1 MKKISGGVCAAKGFT
16 AAGIHAGVKAG
27 SSPDKNDLALILSD
41 CECAAAATFTNNRV
55 KAAPVYTTMNH
66 LENGILH
73 GIIVN
78 SGNANACAP
87 NGPEHAEAMCAAAAA
102 VTGRQAEDFAVAS
115 TGVIGVEL
123 NIKAIQDSVPA
134 LASALSIGGSQSAA
148 EAIMTTD
155 TVMKEIAV
163 ETTIGGKIVRL
174 GAICKGAGMIC
185 PNMGTMLCFIT
196 SDCAITS
203 DMLTAALHEV
213 VPRTFN
219 RVTVDGDT
227 STNDACMVLCNGSAG
242 NPLIDW
248 KDDNYNIFKDALMY
262 VCTYMARA
270 IAADGEGAS
279 HLLTCTVSGSRS
291 EEGREARTAGRSGD
305 APRRSGSENP
315 QAGGA
320 GRPNSNRRGRG
331 DNRPDRPQGSA
342 SREERPNTRNNG
354 QPGGPQQRR
363 QPRPTQPDG
372 QAPRGEEQQRRSRGR
387 GRRPDGPNPN
397 DNNINPNGGNR
408 PNRVPANTGNN
419 NGNRNGTP
427 ADGGDNAG
435 NGPRTNGGNNNGNDR
450 NGGNS
455 PAE

>member
-27 SSPDKNDLALILSD
+27 SSPDKKDLALILSD

-291 EEGREARTAGRSGD
+291 EEAAERLAKAVVGSMLVKAAMFGADANWGRVLCAMGYSR
-305 APRRSGSENP
+305 APF
-315 QAGGA
+315 
-320 GRPNSNRRGRG
+320 
-331 DNRPDRPQGSA
+331 RPDRVDASFYSSAGKIQVCKDGSA
-342 SREERPNTRNNG
+342 VEFDEDLAKKILSEHEVSIIINVNEGDYTATCWGCDLTYDYVRING
-354 QPGGPQQRR
+354 
-363 QPRPTQPDG
+363 DY
-372 QAPRGEEQQRRSRGR
+372 
-387 GRRPDGPNPN
+387 
-397 DNNINPNGGNR
+397 
-408 PNRVPANTGNN
+408 
-419 NGNRNGTP
+419 
-427 ADGGDNAG
+427 
-435 NGPRTNGGNNNGNDR
+435 RT
-450 NGGNS
+450 
-455 PAE
+455 

>member
-55 KAAPVYTTMNH
+55 KAAPVYTTMNP

-291 EEGREARTAGRSGD
+291 EEAAERLAKAVVGSMLVKAAMFGADANWGRVLCAMGYSR
-305 APRRSGSENP
+305 APF
-315 QAGGA
+315 
-320 GRPNSNRRGRG
+320 
-331 DNRPDRPQGSA
+331 RPDRVDASFYSSAGKIQVCKDGSA
-342 SREERPNTRNNG
+342 VEFDEDLAKKILSEHEVSIIINVNEGDYTATCWGCDLTYDYVRING
-354 QPGGPQQRR
+354 
-363 QPRPTQPDG
+363 DY
-372 QAPRGEEQQRRSRGR
+372 
-387 GRRPDGPNPN
+387 
-397 DNNINPNGGNR
+397 
-408 PNRVPANTGNN
+408 
-419 NGNRNGTP
+419 
-427 ADGGDNAG
+427 
-435 NGPRTNGGNNNGNDR
+435 RT
-450 NGGNS
+450 
-455 PAE
+455 

>member
-1 MKKISGGVCAAKGFT
+1 MKKISGGDCAAKGFT

-115 TGVIGVEL
+115 IGVEL

-291 EEGREARTAGRSGD
+291 EEAAERLAKAVVGSMLVKAAMFGADANWGRVLCAMGYSR
-305 APRRSGSENP
+305 APF
-315 QAGGA
+315 
-320 GRPNSNRRGRG
+320 
-331 DNRPDRPQGSA
+331 RPDRVDASFYSSAGKIQVCKDGSA
-342 SREERPNTRNNG
+342 VEFDEDLAKKILSEHEVSIIINVNEGDYTATCWGCDLTYDYVRING
-354 QPGGPQQRR
+354 
-363 QPRPTQPDG
+363 DY
-372 QAPRGEEQQRRSRGR
+372 
-387 GRRPDGPNPN
+387 
-397 DNNINPNGGNR
+397 
-408 PNRVPANTGNN
+408 
-419 NGNRNGTP
+419 
-427 ADGGDNAG
+427 
-435 NGPRTNGGNNNGNDR
+435 RT
-450 NGGNS
+450 
-455 PAE
+455 

>member
-16 AAGIHAGVKAG
+16 AAGVHAGVKAG
-27 SSPDKNDLALILSD
+27 SSPDKNDLALILSE
-41 CECAAAATFTNNRV
+41 CECSAAATFTNNRV

-73 GIIVN
+73 GIVVN

-87 NGPEHAEAMCAAAAA
+87 NGPEHAEAMCAAVAA

-123 NIKAIQDSVPA
+123 NIKAIQDSVSG
-134 LASALSIGGSQSAA
+134 LASALSVGGSDAAA

-155 TVMKEIAV
+155 TVKKEIAI

-174 GAICKGAGMIC
+174 GGICKGAGMIC
-185 PNMGTMLCFIT
+185 PNMGTMLCFLT

-203 DMLTAALHEV
+203 DMLTSALHEV

-227 STNDACMVLCNGSAG
+227 STNDACVVLCNGTAG

-262 VCTYMARA
+262 VCTHLARA

-291 EEGREARTAGRSGD
+291 EEAAERLAKAVVGSNLVKAAMFGADANWGRVLCAMGYSR
-305 APRRSGSENP
+305 APF
-315 QAGGA
+315 
-320 GRPNSNRRGRG
+320 
-331 DNRPDRPQGSA
+331 RPDRVDASFYSSAGKIQVCKDGSA
-342 SREERPNTRNNG
+342 VEFDEDLAKKILSEHEVSIIINVNEGDCTATCWGCDLTYDYVRING
-354 QPGGPQQRR
+354 
-363 QPRPTQPDG
+363 DY
-372 QAPRGEEQQRRSRGR
+372 
-387 GRRPDGPNPN
+387 
-397 DNNINPNGGNR
+397 
-408 PNRVPANTGNN
+408 
-419 NGNRNGTP
+419 
-427 ADGGDNAG
+427 
-435 NGPRTNGGNNNGNDR
+435 RT
-450 NGGNS
+450 
-455 PAE
+455 

>member
-227 STNDACMVLCNGSAG
+227 STNDA
-242 NPLIDW
+242 
-248 KDDNYNIFKDALMY
+248 
-262 VCTYMARA
+262 
-270 IAADGEGAS
+270 
-279 HLLTCTVSGSRS
+279 
-291 EEGREARTAGRSGD
+291 
-305 APRRSGSENP
+305 
-315 QAGGA
+315 
-320 GRPNSNRRGRG
+320 
-331 DNRPDRPQGSA
+331 
-342 SREERPNTRNNG
+342 
-354 QPGGPQQRR
+354 
-363 QPRPTQPDG
+363 
-372 QAPRGEEQQRRSRGR
+372 
-387 GRRPDGPNPN
+387 
-397 DNNINPNGGNR
+397 
-408 PNRVPANTGNN
+408 
-419 NGNRNGTP
+419 
-427 ADGGDNAG
+427 
-435 NGPRTNGGNNNGNDR
+435 
-450 NGGNS
+450 
-455 PAE
+455 

>member
-291 EEGREARTAGRSGD
+291 EEAAERLAKAVVGSMLVKAAMFGADANWGRVLCAIGYSGAKVDVNKIDVSFCSAAGCV
-305 APRRSGSENP
+305 EVCK
-315 QAGGA
+315 GGA
-320 GRPNSNRRGRG
+320 GVEFSESEAKKILSEKEITVQISLG
-331 DNRPDRPQGSA
+331 DGTGCAVAWGCDL
-342 SREERPNTRNNG
+342 TYDYVKING
-354 QPGGPQQRR
+354 
-363 QPRPTQPDG
+363 DY
-372 QAPRGEEQQRRSRGR
+372 
-387 GRRPDGPNPN
+387 
-397 DNNINPNGGNR
+397 
-408 PNRVPANTGNN
+408 
-419 NGNRNGTP
+419 
-427 ADGGDNAG
+427 
-435 NGPRTNGGNNNGNDR
+435 RT
-450 NGGNS
+450 
-455 PAE
+455 

>member
-134 LASALSIGGSQSAA
+134 LASALSIGGTQSAA

-227 STNDACMVLCNGSAG
+227 STNDACVVLCNGSAG

-291 EEGREARTAGRSGD
+291 EEAAERLAKAVVGSMLVKAAMFGADANWGRVLCAMGYSR
-305 APRRSGSENP
+305 APF
-315 QAGGA
+315 
-320 GRPNSNRRGRG
+320 
-331 DNRPDRPQGSA
+331 RPDRVDASFYSSAGKIQVCKDGSA
-342 SREERPNTRNNG
+342 VEFDEDLAKKILSEHEVSIIINVNEGDYTATCWGCDLTYDYVRING
-354 QPGGPQQRR
+354 
-363 QPRPTQPDG
+363 DY
-372 QAPRGEEQQRRSRGR
+372 
-387 GRRPDGPNPN
+387 
-397 DNNINPNGGNR
+397 
-408 PNRVPANTGNN
+408 
-419 NGNRNGTP
+419 
-427 ADGGDNAG
+427 
-435 NGPRTNGGNNNGNDR
+435 RT
-450 NGGNS
+450 
-455 PAE
+455 

>member
-73 GIIVN
+73 GVIVN

-291 EEGREARTAGRSGD
+291 EEAAERLAKAVVGSMLVKAAMFGADANWGRVLCAMGYSR
-305 APRRSGSENP
+305 APF
-315 QAGGA
+315 
-320 GRPNSNRRGRG
+320 
-331 DNRPDRPQGSA
+331 RPDRVDASFYSSAGKIQVCKDGSA
-342 SREERPNTRNNG
+342 VEFDEDLAKKILSEHEVSIIINVNEGDYTATCWGCDLTYDYVRING
-354 QPGGPQQRR
+354 
-363 QPRPTQPDG
+363 DY
-372 QAPRGEEQQRRSRGR
+372 
-387 GRRPDGPNPN
+387 
-397 DNNINPNGGNR
+397 
-408 PNRVPANTGNN
+408 
-419 NGNRNGTP
+419 
-427 ADGGDNAG
+427 
-435 NGPRTNGGNNNGNDR
+435 RT
-450 NGGNS
+450 
-455 PAE
+455 

>member
-102 VTGRQAEDFAVAS
+102 VTGRQADDFAVAS

-291 EEGREARTAGRSGD
+291 EEAAERLAKAVVGSMLVKAAMFGADANWGRVLCAMGYSR
-305 APRRSGSENP
+305 APF
-315 QAGGA
+315 
-320 GRPNSNRRGRG
+320 
-331 DNRPDRPQGSA
+331 RPDRVDASFYSSAGKIQVCKDGSA
-342 SREERPNTRNNG
+342 VEFDEDLAKKILSEHEVSIIINVNEGDYTATCWGCDLTYDYVRING
-354 QPGGPQQRR
+354 
-363 QPRPTQPDG
+363 DY
-372 QAPRGEEQQRRSRGR
+372 
-387 GRRPDGPNPN
+387 
-397 DNNINPNGGNR
+397 
-408 PNRVPANTGNN
+408 
-419 NGNRNGTP
+419 
-427 ADGGDNAG
+427 
-435 NGPRTNGGNNNGNDR
+435 RT
-450 NGGNS
+450 
-455 PAE
+455 

>member
-27 SSPDKNDLALILSD
+27 SSPEKNDLALILSD

-291 EEGREARTAGRSGD
+291 EEAAERLAKAVVGSMLVKAAMFGADANWGRVLCAMGYSR
-305 APRRSGSENP
+305 APF
-315 QAGGA
+315 
-320 GRPNSNRRGRG
+320 
-331 DNRPDRPQGSA
+331 RPDRVDASFYSSAGKIQVCKDGSA
-342 SREERPNTRNNG
+342 VEFDEDLAKKILSEHEV
-354 QPGGPQQRR
+354 
-363 QPRPTQPDG
+363 
-372 QAPRGEEQQRRSRGR
+372 SI
-387 GRRPDGPNPN
+387 
-397 DNNINPNGGNR
+397 NINVNEGDYTATCWGCDLTYDYVRING
-408 PNRVPANTGNN
+408 
-419 NGNRNGTP
+419 
-427 ADGGDNAG
+427 DY
-435 NGPRTNGGNNNGNDR
+435 RT
-450 NGGNS
+450 
-455 PAE
+455 

>member
-27 SSPDKNDLALILSD
+27 SSPEKNDLALILSD

-87 NGPEHAEAMCAAAAA
+87 NGPEHAEAMCAAVAA

-115 TGVIGVEL
+115 TGGIGVEL
-123 NIKAIQDSVPA
+123 NITAIQDSVPA
-134 LASALSIGGSQSAA
+134 RASALSIGGSNAAA

-155 TVMKEIAV
+155 TVMKEIAI

-203 DMLTAALHEV
+203 DMLFSALHEV

-227 STNDACMVLCNGSAG
+227 STNDACVVLCNGSAG

-291 EEGREARTAGRSGD
+291 EEAAERLAKAVVGSNLVKAAMFGADANWGRVLCAMGYSR
-305 APRRSGSENP
+305 APF
-315 QAGGA
+315 
-320 GRPNSNRRGRG
+320 
-331 DNRPDRPQGSA
+331 RPDRVDASFYSSAGRIQVCKDGSA
-342 SREERPNTRNNG
+342 VEFDEDLAKKILSEEEVSIIINVNEGDCTATCWGCDLTYDYVRING
-354 QPGGPQQRR
+354 
-363 QPRPTQPDG
+363 DY
-372 QAPRGEEQQRRSRGR
+372 
-387 GRRPDGPNPN
+387 
-397 DNNINPNGGNR
+397 
-408 PNRVPANTGNN
+408 
-419 NGNRNGTP
+419 
-427 ADGGDNAG
+427 
-435 NGPRTNGGNNNGNDR
+435 RT
-450 NGGNS
+450 
-455 PAE
+455 

>member
-203 DMLTAALHEV
+203 EMLTAALHEV

-291 EEGREARTAGRSGD
+291 EEAAERLAKAVVGSMLVKAAMFGADANWGRVLCAMGYSR
-305 APRRSGSENP
+305 APF
-315 QAGGA
+315 
-320 GRPNSNRRGRG
+320 
-331 DNRPDRPQGSA
+331 RPDRVDASFYSSAGKIQVCKDGSA
-342 SREERPNTRNNG
+342 VEFDEDLAKKILSEHEVSIIINVNEGDYTATCWGCDLTYDYVRING
-354 QPGGPQQRR
+354 
-363 QPRPTQPDG
+363 DY
-372 QAPRGEEQQRRSRGR
+372 
-387 GRRPDGPNPN
+387 
-397 DNNINPNGGNR
+397 
-408 PNRVPANTGNN
+408 
-419 NGNRNGTP
+419 
-427 ADGGDNAG
+427 
-435 NGPRTNGGNNNGNDR
+435 RT
-450 NGGNS
+450 
-455 PAE
+455 

>member
-27 SSPDKNDLALILSD
+27 SSPEKNDLALILSD

-227 STNDACMVLCNGSAG
+227 STNDACIVLCNGSAG

-291 EEGREARTAGRSGD
+291 EEAAERLAKAVVGSMLVKAAMFGADANWGRVLCAMGYSR
-305 APRRSGSENP
+305 APF
-315 QAGGA
+315 
-320 GRPNSNRRGRG
+320 
-331 DNRPDRPQGSA
+331 RPDRVDASFYSSAGKIQVCKDGSA
-342 SREERPNTRNNG
+342 VEFDEDLAKKILSEHEVSIIINVNEGDYTATCWGCDLTYDYVRING
-354 QPGGPQQRR
+354 
-363 QPRPTQPDG
+363 DY
-372 QAPRGEEQQRRSRGR
+372 
-387 GRRPDGPNPN
+387 
-397 DNNINPNGGNR
+397 
-408 PNRVPANTGNN
+408 
-419 NGNRNGTP
+419 
-427 ADGGDNAG
+427 
-435 NGPRTNGGNNNGNDR
+435 RT
-450 NGGNS
+450 
-455 PAE
+455 

>member
-291 EEGREARTAGRSGD
+291 EEAAERLAKAVVGSMLVKAAMFGADANWGRVLCAMGYSR
-305 APRRSGSENP
+305 APF
-315 QAGGA
+315 
-320 GRPNSNRRGRG
+320 
-331 DNRPDRPQGSA
+331 RPDRVDASFYSSAGKIQVCKDGSA
-342 SREERPNTRNNG
+342 VEFDEDLAKKILSEHEVSIIINVNEGDYTATCWGCDLTYDYVRING
-354 QPGGPQQRR
+354 
-363 QPRPTQPDG
+363 DY
-372 QAPRGEEQQRRSRGR
+372 
-387 GRRPDGPNPN
+387 
-397 DNNINPNGGNR
+397 
-408 PNRVPANTGNN
+408 
-419 NGNRNGTP
+419 
-427 ADGGDNAG
+427 
-435 NGPRTNGGNNNGNDR
+435 RT
-450 NGGNS
+450 
-455 PAE
+455 

>member
-134 LASALSIGGSQSAA
+134 LASALSIGGSNAAA
-148 EAIMTTD
+148 EAIMTTE
-155 TVMKEIAV
+155 TVMKEIAI

-203 DMLTAALHEV
+203 DMLFSALHEV

-227 STNDACMVLCNGSAG
+227 STNDACVVLCNGNAG

-291 EEGREARTAGRSGD
+291 EEAAERLAKAVVGSNLVKAAMFGADANWGRVLCAMGYSR
-305 APRRSGSENP
+305 APF
-315 QAGGA
+315 
-320 GRPNSNRRGRG
+320 
-331 DNRPDRPQGSA
+331 RPDRVDASFYSSAGKIQVCKDGSA
-342 SREERPNTRNNG
+342 VEFDEDLAKKILSEHEVSIIINVNEGDYTATCWGCDLTYDYVRING
-354 QPGGPQQRR
+354 
-363 QPRPTQPDG
+363 DY
-372 QAPRGEEQQRRSRGR
+372 
-387 GRRPDGPNPN
+387 
-397 DNNINPNGGNR
+397 
-408 PNRVPANTGNN
+408 
-419 NGNRNGTP
+419 
-427 ADGGDNAG
+427 
-435 NGPRTNGGNNNGNDR
+435 RT
-450 NGGNS
+450 
-455 PAE
+455 

>member
-41 CECAAAATFTNNRV
+41 CECAAAATFTHNRV

-123 NIKAIQDSVPA
+123 NIKAIQDSVPV

-227 STNDACMVLCNGSAG
+227 STNDACVVLCNGSAG
-242 NPLIDW
+242 NPLLDW

-291 EEGREARTAGRSGD
+291 EEAAERLAKAVVGSMLVKAAMFGADANWGRVLCAMGYSR
-305 APRRSGSENP
+305 APF
-315 QAGGA
+315 
-320 GRPNSNRRGRG
+320 
-331 DNRPDRPQGSA
+331 RPDRVDASFYSSAGKIQVCKDGSA
-342 SREERPNTRNNG
+342 VEFDEDLAKKILSEHEVSIIINVNEGDYTATCWGCDLTYDYVRING
-354 QPGGPQQRR
+354 
-363 QPRPTQPDG
+363 DY
-372 QAPRGEEQQRRSRGR
+372 
-387 GRRPDGPNPN
+387 
-397 DNNINPNGGNR
+397 
-408 PNRVPANTGNN
+408 
-419 NGNRNGTP
+419 
-427 ADGGDNAG
+427 
-435 NGPRTNGGNNNGNDR
+435 RT
-450 NGGNS
+450 
-455 PAE
+455 

>member
-227 STNDACMVLCNGSAG
+227 STNDTCMVLCNGSAG

-291 EEGREARTAGRSGD
+291 EEAAERLAKAVVGSMLVKAAMFGADANWGRVLCAMGYSR
-305 APRRSGSENP
+305 APF
-315 QAGGA
+315 
-320 GRPNSNRRGRG
+320 
-331 DNRPDRPQGSA
+331 RPDRVDASFYSSAGKIQVCKDGSA
-342 SREERPNTRNNG
+342 VEFDEDLAKKILSEHEVSIIINVNEGDYTATCWGCDLTYDYVRING
-354 QPGGPQQRR
+354 
-363 QPRPTQPDG
+363 DY
-372 QAPRGEEQQRRSRGR
+372 
-387 GRRPDGPNPN
+387 
-397 DNNINPNGGNR
+397 
-408 PNRVPANTGNN
+408 
-419 NGNRNGTP
+419 
-427 ADGGDNAG
+427 
-435 NGPRTNGGNNNGNDR
+435 RT
-450 NGGNS
+450 
-455 PAE
+455 